1 VRLSVVATLYHSEPY
16 LAEFVARTSA
26 SARHMVGDDFEIVLV
41 NDGSP
46 DGSADLALELREQFP
61 EIVLVDLAR
70 NAGHHRA
77 AMTGMAH
84 TRGELVF
91 LIDSDLEEEPELLER
106 FWPIL
111 EQEGC
116 DVVYGVTETRKG
128 GWFERVSGNV
138 YYRALDLLTDLSFP
152 RNMTI
157 ARLMT
162 RQYVKS
168 LLMHSERELFLGGLL
183 HLTGYRQVGM
193 PVHKHSKGSTAYHLR
208 GKISV
213 AIASVVSLSDKPLRM
228 IFYTGAFISIASAL
242 GILFLI
248 ARRLIYSTTIEGQG
262 WASVVVSI
270 WFMGG
275 LLIFCIG
282 VIGIYL
288 SNVFIETKR
297 RPYAIIRAVHGPER
311 ETIGQLFS

>member
-1 VRLSVVATLYHSEPY
+1 VKLSVVATLYHSAPY

-26 SARHMVGDDFEIVLV
+26 SARRLVGDDFELVLV

-70 NAGHHRA
+70 NTGHHRA
-77 AMTGMAH
+77 AMTGLAH
-84 TRGELVF
+84 TRGALVF

-106 FWPIL
+106 FWPVL
-111 EQEGC
+111 AQEEC

-128 GWFERVSGNV
+128 DWFERVSGEIF
-138 YYRALDLLTDLSFP
+138 YRALDFLTDLRFP
-152 RNMTI
+152 RNMLM

-183 HLTGYRQVGM
+183 HLTGYRQVGL
-193 PVHKHSKGSTAYHLR
+193 PVHKHSKGTTTYHLR
-208 GKISV
+208 RKISV
-213 AIASVVSLSDKPLRM
+213 AITSVVSLSDKPLRM
-228 IFYTGAFISIASAL
+228 IFYTGAFMSLASAI
-242 GILFLI
+242 GIVFLI
-248 ARRLIYSTTIEGQG
+248 ARRLIYSTTMQG

-311 ETIGQLFS
+311 QTIGQLFP